1 MYNFMVTLK
10 LESLQKLDGESSDQ
24 TETYSLE
31 VIVPNKL
38 IKVNAKQFEWDYQV
52 PAENFKIIHS
62 YYVVFVV
69 WIIVV
74 EMF

>member
-38 IKVNAKQFEWDYQV
+38 IKVNAKQFE
-52 PAENFKIIHS
+52 
-62 YYVVFVV
+62 
-69 WIIVV
+69 
-74 EMF
+74 